1 MLRHCAYIVTF
12 VPSVLRW
19 RLAETKPGAR
29 RTETSVASVR
39 SSTSRRWFAA
49 STVNML
55 IRVITSLFAEIV
67 VIVSLPSERGRD
79 KAGATLL
86 EGDRTAYRGFPLW
99 PELKLRAKPASV
111 AGWAARR
118 RALFTFKQLP
128 WVGCGIR
135 WPAGYRHSSA
145 RSRSS
150 GRPVPFQRKPP
161 TQTRIR

>member
-39 SSTSRRWFAA
+39 SSTSRRWFAG
-49 STVNML
+49 STVNTL

-86 EGDRTAYRGFPLW
+86 VGDRTAYRGFPSCGLN
-99 PELKLRAKPASV
+99 KLPAKPASV

-118 RALFTFKQLP
+118 PASFTFK
-128 WVGCGIR
+128 
-135 WPAGYRHSSA
+135 
-145 RSRSS
+145 
-150 GRPVPFQRKPP
+150 
-161 TQTRIR
+161 

>member
-39 SSTSRRWFAA
+39 SSTSRRWFAG

-86 EGDRTAYRGFPLW
+86 VGDRTAYRGFPLW
-99 PELKLRAKPASV
+99 PELKLRAKPA
-111 AGWAARR
+111 
-118 RALFTFKQLP
+118 
-128 WVGCGIR
+128 
-135 WPAGYRHSSA
+135 
-145 RSRSS
+145 RSPD
-150 GRPVPFQRKPP
+150 GRPVGVLRSHSSSCLGWVAESD
-161 TQTRIR
+161 

>member
-29 RTETSVASVR
+29 PTETSVASVR
-39 SSTSRRWFAA
+39 SSTSRCWFTG

-86 EGDRTAYRGFPLW
+86 VVTGQHIEASRLVAK
-99 PELKLRAKPASV
+99 LKLRAKPVSV
-111 AGWAARR
+111 AGWAA
-118 RALFTFKQLP
+118 
-128 WVGCGIR
+128 VGVLR
-135 WPAGYRHSSA
+135 SHSSSCLGWVA
-145 RSRSS
+145 ESD
-150 GRPVPFQRKPP
+150 GQPV
-161 TQTRIR
+161 